1 MMRNRREFL
10 KGAVCAGGAAAML
23 GQTGC
28 TTFSGLTAQ
37 RRKSMV
43 GFRAEPLEKV
53 RVGVI
58 GVGHRGP
65 GAVGRLSRIPGV
77 EVRAISDLFE
87 DRVAKQNKYLTD
99 KGLTAPEAYF
109 G

>member
-1 MMRNRREFL
+1 MRTDRRGFL
-10 KGAVCAGGAAAML
+10 KGAVCAGGAAALL

-28 TTFSGLTAQ
+28 TSFSGLMAQ
-37 RRKSMV
+37 RRKSMI

-53 RVGVI
+53 RVGII

-65 GAVGRLSRIPGV
+65 GAVNRLSRIPGV
-77 EVRAISDLFE
+77 EIRAIGDLFE
-87 DRVAKQNKYLTD
+87 DRVARQIKALTD
-99 KGLTAPEAYF
+99 KGLPAPK